1 MIASRPVPHTAYLRF
16 TDGIPLTAQSAPWVI
31 VVQQPQFLPRCHPQ
45 FGPPSQHHQHLEG
58 KSRLMALVEV
68 PPASSALAVLLETVV
83 QSTDGVVRWK
93 ATVRQV
99 VSLVLVSVVY

>member
-1 MIASRPVPHTAYLRF
+1 
-16 TDGIPLTAQSAPWVI
+16 
-31 VVQQPQFLPRCHPQ
+31 
-45 FGPPSQHHQHLEG
+45 
-58 KSRLMALVEV
+58 MALVEV